1 MYARYRGRSGILTV
15 AQACYTDGPGAWIRA
30 FLMAK
35 PPPLPPEQS
44 SDSISDPLV
53 GSLIEDRWR
62 ILERVGA
69 GAMGVVYRAE
79 RLKLGKHVA
88 VKVLHEG
95 FCRSP
100 DFVGRFE
107 REAKAISRLD
117 HIHCVSILDFG
128 VHAKRPYI
136 VMEFITG
143 RRLTMEVGK
152 PQTTPTRAVALIRQ
166 VLLGLRHAH
175 SAGVLHRDLKP
186 DNVMLTEVTGTGD
199 LVKILDFGFAHIID
213 AGDPS
218 LTDKHIVAGT
228 PSYMSPEQ
236 SAGQKTDLRT
246 DIYSAAV
253 MLYELSVGKKPFWA
267 QDVMQILSMH
277 IHKPPPKPREVAPVR
292 GISEALERVILRGL
306 AKDRNERFVDAAQFL
321 GALDATPEGE
331 EASRPKMATVREGPA
346 AGVPALP
353 VEKIIELASDER
365 PTYRRSERKRGGW
378 GVAIGIAL
386 VGALVAGGILARNLV
401 VGAHEPEQ
409 PEHKSEPLA
418 SNAPAEETLK
428 PAPKPVAAAADAAP
442 VEPGPSE
449 PPPKL
454 AEPRA
459 QAESLM
465 AQGKILEAEKVLV
478 GEKKAH
484 PQSAWVHMDLG
495 EIYFEKLWRKDAL
508 KEWDDALKLEPSL
521 RHDKNL
527 RQHLCTLLDAKG
539 AYDAEPVIV
548 ARYGVGA
555 VMLMNE
561 CIKTTK
567 DKDVLHE
574 AAHIVEKVVG
584 PARVDRG
591 MIAVRELDL
600 ATTCEDQKR
609 AVENVAH
616 LHERR
621 AMASLS
627 KLEKARLDKNGRPT
641 HNHECLGRLVIE
653 TMRGLK

>member
-1 MYARYRGRSGILTV
+1 
-15 AQACYTDGPGAWIRA
+15 
-30 FLMAK
+30 MAK
-35 PPPLPPEQS
+35 PPPLPTEGS
-44 SDSISDPLV
+44 SDQIADPLI
-53 GSLIEDRWR
+53 GTLIEDRWR

-95 FCRSP
+95 YARSQ
-100 DFVGRFE
+100 DFVNRFE

-152 PQTTPTRAVALIRQ
+152 PQTTPTRAVQLIRQ

-175 SAGVLHRDLKP
+175 ANGVLHRDLKP
-186 DNVMLTEVTGTGD
+186 DNIMLTEVTGTGD

-213 AGDPS
+213 AADPS

-236 SAGQKTDLRT
+236 SSGHKTDLRT
-246 DIYSAAV
+246 DLYSTAV
-253 MLYELSVGKKPFWA
+253 MLYELCVGKKPFWA

-292 GISEALERVILRGL
+292 GISEALEKVILRGL
-306 AKDRNERFVDAAQFL
+306 AKDRDERYVDAAQFL

-353 VEKIIELASDER
+353 VEKLVELASDER
-365 PTYRRSERKRGGW
+365 PTTYRRPPRKKGGW
-378 GVAIGIAL
+378 GVAIGIVL
-386 VGALVAGGILARNLV
+386 IGALAAGGILARNYV
-401 VGAHEPEQ
+401 VGAHEPE
-409 PEHKSEPLA
+409 PERKSEPVA
-418 SNAPAEETLK
+418 SNNNSEETLK
-428 PAPKPVAAAADAAP
+428 SSTPKGAADAAGETP
-442 VEPGPSE
+442 TAE
-449 PPPKL
+449 PPRLP
-454 AEPRA
+454 EPRA
-459 QAESLM
+459 QAEKL
-465 AQGKILEAEKVLV
+465 AAEGKILEAEKILLA
-478 GEKKAH
+478 EKRAH
-484 PQSAWVHMDLG
+484 PQSAWVHQDLG
-495 EIYFEKLWRKDAL
+495 EIYFLKSWRKDAI

-521 RHDKNL
+521 RHDKNV
-527 RQHLCTLLDAKG
+527 RQHLCALLDAKG
-539 AYDAEPVIV
+539 AADAEPVIV
-548 ARYGVGA
+548 TRYGPGA

-567 DKDVLHE
+567 DRDALHE
-574 AAHIVEKVVG
+574 AVRIVEKTAG
-584 PARVDRG
+584 PTRVDRG
-591 MIAVRELDL
+591 MVAVRELDL
-600 ATTCEDQKR
+600 APTCDEQKR
-609 AVENVAH
+609 AVENIARM
-616 LHERR
+616 HERR
-621 AMASLS
+621 AMASLA

-641 HNHECLGRLVIE
+641 RNHECLGRLVLE